1 MEKHQDAELE
11 QQVDSSTAEKV
22 GRIEHTSDSVIVHL
36 AQPVTFKASKL
47 DGERTVGT
55 LTLPRCV
62 KGKHLKAMDKVQ
74 GEMSK
79 TLALIAALASIPVQ
93 AADELDGRD
102 VDLAMQAIEPFLPKL
117 HGTGMR

>member
-1 MEKHQDAELE
+1 MEQHQDAELE

-47 DGERTVGT
+47 DAERTVET
-55 LTLPRCV
+55 LTLPRGV

-74 GEMSK
+74 GEMGK

-102 VDLAMQAIEPFLPKL
+102 VDLAMQAMMPFLPKL
-117 HGTGMR
+117 QGTGMY